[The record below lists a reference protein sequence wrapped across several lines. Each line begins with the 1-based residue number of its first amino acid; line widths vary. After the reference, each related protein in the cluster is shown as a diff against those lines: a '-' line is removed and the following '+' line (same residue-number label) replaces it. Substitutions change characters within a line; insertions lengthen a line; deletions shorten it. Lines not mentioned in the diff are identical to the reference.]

1 MKVVALV
8 EAPPDMQAAALA
20 LASVTGMAP
29 AEARMRLAPEPPA
42 LVARLAPEAAD
53 ALVEKLRQ
61 VGLSVLA
68 VDERGLGAGWLLA
81 RRVTLGEETA
91 VFSSRTGESLEL
103 PWREV
108 IVVLRAASSVRTRTE
123 HREEP
128 SKLDTAKAYGLAIA
142 SHGLLLP
149 RTEAKTVRKETEE
162 TSQVIYV
169 FSRDGQCALLSEH
182 GMDFSCLGSAMQP
195 SRIAN
200 MTMLMRLVCERA
212 PEAFHDERLL
222 RLGRRPMP
230 FVVGDSTQLS
240 AGDVSVRRV
249 STVQGMDVLA
259 EVMRQAV
266 LQGLLG

>member
-8 EAPPDMQAAALA
+8 EAPPDMQAAAVA
-20 LASVTGMAP
+20 LASVMGMAP

-42 LVARLAPEAAD
+42 LLARLAPEAAE
-53 ALVEKLRQ
+53 ALVEKLRGL
-61 VGLSVLA
+61 GLSVLA
-68 VDERGLGAGWLLA
+68 VDERGLGADWLMA
-81 RRVTLGEETA
+81 RRVTLGDASA
-91 VFSSRTGESLEL
+91 VFTSRAGESLEL
-103 PWREV
+103 PWSDV
-108 IVVLRAASSVRTRTE
+108 VAVLRAASSVRTRSE
-123 HREEP
+123 HKEAP

-149 RTEAKTVRKETEE
+149 RTGPKTVKQETEE

-169 FSRDGQCALLSEH
+169 FSRDGRSALLGEH
-182 GMDFSCLGSAMQP
+182 GMDFSCLGAEMQP

-200 MTMLMRLVCERA
+200 MTKLMGMLCVRA
-212 PEAFHDERLL
+212 PGAFHDERLL
-222 RLGRRPMP
+222 RLGRRPLP

-266 LQGLLG
+266 LQGLLE